1 MKLIRVHETTEDEP
15 VNWGNNAE
23 LKTTEEKYLRALKQE
38 TSMRHQCEVFLHSI
52 LPYEKELI
60 KAYNPDKFPVPISHM
75 QKFQYSYWGLPKGAP
90 NGETVWKGFMHY

>member
-60 KAYNPDKFPVPISHM
+60 KAIE
-75 QKFQYSYWGLPKGAP
+75 QYIA
-90 NGETVWKGFMHY
+90 NGNGQATLAGRL